1 MRLSRP
7 RDARFGCLFALV
19 VCANAALA
27 ATLELS
33 VLGETLYFPIPNGYC
48 ALDTRFRSD
57 HAALDFLNE
66 VQSGRNEILAG
77 FADCAQIS
85 SFRNGT
91 RDAFDDYGV
100 YFTMLPKK
108 KIPGISRQ
116 EFVKAVPRPISSFNW
131 DSVNTD
137 ILGALKKEGADVSD
151 LMTEGGIIYQ
161 DDDALYLGFTI
172 AAGTEAEAGV
182 GGITLLKA
190 IPISTNIYTP
200 LKGADSF
207 RVLLQRS
214 RRLIRDLES
223 VN

>member
-1 MRLSRP
+1 
-7 RDARFGCLFALV
+7 
-19 VCANAALA
+19 
-27 ATLELS
+27 
-33 VLGETLYFPIPNGYC
+33 
-48 ALDTRFRSD
+48 
-57 HAALDFLNE
+57 
-66 VQSGRNEILAG
+66 
-77 FADCAQIS
+77 
-85 SFRNGT
+85 
-91 RDAFDDYGV
+91 
-100 YFTMLPKK
+100 
-108 KIPGISRQ
+108 
-116 EFVKAVPRPISSFNW
+116 VKAVARPISSFNW